1 MRTRHLLAI
10 CSVACATALAACS
23 AAPRVRPVKM
33 GPAETNVE
41 SARRQLQGSW
51 DLVSLDVFPEPGGP
65 AVPIKATA
73 VLSYDE
79 FGNLSMKGK
88 VAEES
93 RRDPQTGAFVDYS
106 GKAVIDATS
115 QQLRLT
121 GVSGNNPVED
131 APAELSFKSVRK
143 YSIEGDLLKVST
155 IDAQGNVTAT
165 AVWKRR
171 PQ

>member
-1 MRTRHLLAI
+1 MWTRYSQSVVGVVCAAMLAG
-10 CSVACATALAACS
+10 CS
-23 AAPRVRPVKM
+23 AAPRQRPVKM

-41 SARRQLQGSW
+41 SARRQLQGLW
-51 DLVSLDVFPEPGGP
+51 DLVSLDLFPKPGAA
-65 AVPIKATA
+65 AVPVKAQA

-93 RRDPQTGAFVDYS
+93 RRDPTTGAFLDYS
-106 GKAVIDATS
+106 GKAVIDVTS

-155 IDAQGNVTAT
+155 VDTQGNITAT
-165 AVWKRR
+165 SVWKRR
-171 PQ
+171 AQ

>member
-1 MRTRHLLAI
+1 MRTRHLLA
-10 CSVACATALAACS
+10 VFGVLCALTLAACS

-51 DLVSLDVFPEPGGP
+51 DLVSLDLFPTPGGA
-65 AVPIKATA
+65 AVPVKANA

-79 FGNLSMKGK
+79 FGNLNMKGK

-93 RRDPQTGAFVDYS
+93 RRDPQTGAFLDYS
-106 GKAVIDATS
+106 GRAVIDVTN
-115 QQLRLT
+115 QQLRLM
-121 GVSGNNPVED
+121 GVSGTNPVED

-143 YSIEGDLLKVST
+143 YSIEGDMLKVST
-155 IDAQGNVTAT
+155 IDAQGNITAT
-165 AVWKRR
+165 SVWKRR